1 MWKFLTAGWTEK
13 WYNHFGRQIVVF
25 YKTKYSLTIYFPFYL
40 FKEVENLGPP
50 KKPARGCS

>member
-13 WYNHFGRQIVVF
+13 WYNHFGRQIGVF